1 MWNGLFW
8 TGRIL
13 FAAIFIMSGLN
24 HFMQAGAMTQYAES
38 KGLPAP
44 RFMVLFSGAMILA
57 GGLSVLLWQ
66 YVVYGAGLLFVFLL
80 VAAFTMHDFWA
91 IEDEQQKQNEMTQF
105 MKNLSLSGAALILYV
120 LAQVPDPNTLF

>member
-8 TGRIL
+8 IGRIL
-13 FAAIFIMSGLN
+13 FAALFIMSGLN
-24 HFMQAGAMTQYAES
+24 HFMQAEGMAQYAES
-38 KGLPAP
+38 KGLPAA
-44 RFMVLFSGAMILA
+44 RFMVLLSGAVILA

-80 VAAFTMHDFWA
+80 VSAFTMHDFWA
-91 IEDEQQKQNEMTQF
+91 VEDEQQKQNEMTQF

-120 LAQVPDPNTLF
+120 LAQNPGVLG

>member
-8 TGRIL
+8 AGRIL
-13 FAAIFIMSGLN
+13 FAALFIMSGLN
-24 HFMQAGAMTQYAES
+24 HFMQLDGMTQYAES
-38 KGLPAP
+38 KGLPAA
-44 RFMVLFSGAMILA
+44 RFMVLLSGAVILA

-91 IEDEQQKQNEMTQF
+91 VEDEQQKQNEMNLF
-105 MKNLSLSGAALILYV
+105 LRNLSLSGAALILYV
-120 LAQVPDPNTLF
+120 LAQSPGVVG

>member
-1 MWNGLFW
+1 MWDGLFLA
-8 TGRIL
+8 GRIL
-13 FAAIFIMSGLN
+13 FAALFVMSGLN
-24 HFMQAGAMTQYAES
+24 HFMQLDAMTQYAES
-38 KGLPAP
+38 KGLPAAG
-44 RFMVLFSGAMILA
+44 FMVLFSGVVILA

-91 IEDEQQKQNEMTQF
+91 VEDEQQKQNEMTQF

-120 LAQVPDPNTLF
+120 LAQNPGVVG